1 MANAEKLTYR
11 QEPMYEA
18 KYNAGD
24 DGYRGDE
31 MYDEDT
37 SRAADAARLRKVY
50 RKLDLRIIPAFW
62 VLYFLCSA
70 VRANVG

>member
-1 MANAEKLTYR
+1 MEVEEKSFSLPQNR
-11 QEPMYEA
+11 IGLKGGGE
-18 KYNAGD
+18 
-24 DGYRGDE
+24 DGAYLGDE
-31 MYDEDT
+31 YEDSPST
-37 SRAADAARLRKVY
+37 LQEASRLRQVY